1 MRARLQKYLPIVL
14 IALAMQVLAPVAACW
29 AAGAA
34 LADPLQNAA
43 ICHDAGT
50 AGPGQGDRSGQPA
63 PHGGTC
69 SICCL
74 AQASASLH
82 APQQVFATPFR
93 FAVAVVW
100 RTPTAPVIVAHRGSN
115 ANARAPPHAS

>member
-1 MRARLQKYLPIVL
+1 MHARLQKYLPIVL
-14 IALAMQVLAPVAACW
+14 IALAMQVLAPIAACW

-34 LADPLQNAA
+34 LADPLLNAA
-43 ICHDAGT
+43 ICHDVGT
-50 AGPGQGDRSGQPA
+50 GQGDRSGQPA
-63 PHGGTC
+63 PHAGSC

-74 AQASASLH
+74 AQASASFD
-82 APQQVFATPFR
+82 APQAIFATPFR

-100 RTPTAPVIVAHRGSN
+100 RTPTAPVIVSYRGSN

>member
-43 ICHDAGT
+43 ICHDAGP
-50 AGPGQGDRSGQPA
+50 AGSGLDDRSGAPA
-63 PHGGTC
+63 AHAGTC
-69 SICCL
+69 SICAL
-74 AQASASLH
+74 AQASASLD
-82 APQQVFATPFR
+82 APQAIFATPLR
-93 FAVAVVW
+93 FAAPVVW
-100 RTPTAPVIVAHRGSN
+100 HATTVSVVVSHRGSN
-115 ANARAPPHAS
+115 AKARAPPHLT

>member
-14 IALAMQVLAPVAACW
+14 IALAMQVLAPIAACW

-34 LADPLQNAA
+34 LADPLQTAA
-43 ICHDAGT
+43 ICHDAGP
-50 AGPGQGDRSGQPA
+50 AGAGLDDRSGVPTGHA
-63 PHGGTC
+63 GAC

-74 AQASASLH
+74 AQASASLD
-82 APQQVFATPFR
+82 APQAIFATPFR